1 MENFQKVFFESR
13 KDLKPALVG
22 EGSPSIPKSWRD
34 FKNPGGVIM
43 TLLIVS
49 CFNKTS
55 GADGDNTPA
64 QFLTSGQRVSGVHEK
79 T

>member
-1 MENFQKVFFESR
+1 
-13 KDLKPALVG
+13 
-22 EGSPSIPKSWRD
+22 
-34 FKNPGGVIM
+34 M

-64 QFLTSGQRVSGVHEK
+64 QFLTSDQRVSGEPENLSL
-79 T
+79 

>member
-1 MENFQKVFFESR
+1 MESR
-13 KDLKPALVG
+13 KKNWSVKDPLQSRSHGETLKILV
-22 EGSPSIPKSWRD
+22 ESL
-34 FKNPGGVIM
+34 M

-64 QFLTSGQRVSGVHEK
+64 QFLTSG
-79 T
+79 

>member
-1 MENFQKVFFESR
+1 
-13 KDLKPALVG
+13 
-22 EGSPSIPKSWRD
+22 
-34 FKNPGGVIM
+34 M

-64 QFLTSGQRVSGVHEK
+64 QFLTSDQKVSGEPEK
-79 T
+79 LKLIKRSCHNSSFFV